1 MKILLK
7 KHELF
12 MVPLKDL
19 VVFPR
24 MVVPLFVGRRRSL
37 RSVEEAMR
45 LGRPLFLVSQKK
57 TGVEEPDERDVHGV
71 GTAARI
77 LQMLKLPDGKI
88 RLLVEGQ
95 ERAVIVR
102 YSDTR
107 DTFRVIVRPFRETR
121 EITPQLSALMRAA
134 LSQFTRYSEVSK
146 KVPPEAVTAVQGAE
160 LPDLLV
166 DLIAGNLPLKLSQ
179 KLELLSVEDP
189 AERLE
194 KCASIVASEIEVL
207 TLEQEITGKV
217 RRKLEKTQKD
227 YFLTEQL
234 KEIQKELGA
243 EGDDPTGAKEL
254 EEKVGAKGLP
264 AEVAEKCRKELK
276 RLVRMQPM
284 SPESALLRTYLE
296 WIVDLPWKEV
306 TTDNRDI
313 ERARIIMDEDHYD
326 LKKVKERI
334 LDFIAVRQLSS
345 GVKGPILCF
354 VGPPGTGK
362 TSLGRSV
369 ARSLGRNFV
378 RVSLG
383 GVRDEAEIRG
393 HRKTYV
399 GALPGKIIQ
408 SMRKAG
414 SRNPVFLLDE
424 IDKMSSDWR
433 GDPASALLEVL
444 DPEQNSTFLDHYLE
458 VPYDLSPVMFIT
470 TANSV
475 HNIPYPLRDRMEVI
489 EISGYTELEKEKI
502 AERFLVPKQ
511 VKENG
516 LAWADITFQKPA
528 ILRLIRGYTMEAGV
542 RNLEREI
549 ANILRKIA
557 REAVKEGK
565 MPPVAEPVTLA
576 AESPA
581 ADSETVDADSPDV
594 ADAAQKEAPAG
605 AQPDAPAASAPAADP
620 AGAPGAEGAGQSA
633 AQNAAE
639 SAAVP
644 SFKVVVSGRGV
655 EKYLGKEKFLE
666 NTFSRDVK
674 PGLAY
679 GLAWTEVGGQLLPV
693 EVAILAGKGDLLLTG
708 SLGDVM
714 KESAQAALSFLRA
727 HHAELRIP
735 ADFTKDRDIHIHV
748 PEGAIPKDGPSAGIS
763 LTAALL
769 SAVSGVALKSGFAMT
784 GEITLTGRLLPIGGV
799 KEKVLAAHR
808 YKMTH
813 VLLPRRN
820 EKDLE
825 EIPVEVQQDM
835 VFEFADSVLDAIAI
849 LFPPDSFPSHAAAEE
864 PAAAPEP
871 TSIHTADGADEPSLP
886 THDAP
891 LDIPPP

>member
-1 MKILLK
+1 
-7 KHELF
+7 

-24 MVVPLFVGRRRSL
+24 MVVPLFVGRRKSL
-37 RSVEEAMR
+37 HSVEEAMR
-45 LGRPLFLVSQKK
+45 LGRPLFLVAQRK
-57 TGVEEPDERDVHGV
+57 TSADEPDERDVHSV
-71 GTAARI
+71 GTVSRV
-77 LQMLKLPDGKI
+77 LQILKLPDGKV
-88 RLLVEGQ
+88 RLLVEGL
-95 ERAVIVR
+95 ERAAIAK
-102 YSDTR
+102 YAETR
-107 DTFRVIVRPFRETR
+107 DSFRVVVRPLPAVSTT
-121 EITPQLSALMRAA
+121 TPQVSALMRAA
-134 LSQFTRYSEVSK
+134 LSQFTRYTEVSK
-146 KVPPEAVTAVQGAE
+146 KVPPEAVTAVESAE
-160 LPDLLV
+160 LPDTLV
-166 DLIAGNLPLKLSQ
+166 DLIAGNLPLKLPQ
-179 KLELLSVEDP
+179 KLELLSIEDTE
-189 AERLE
+189 ARLE
-194 KCASIVASEIEVL
+194 KCAAVVAAEIEVL

-227 YFLTEQL
+227 YFLNEQL
-234 KEIQKELGA
+234 KEIQRELGA
-243 EGDDPTGAKEL
+243 EGDDPTGAREL
-254 EEKVGAKGLP
+254 EEKVKAKGLP
-264 AEVAEKCRKELK
+264 AEVTEKCQKELR
-276 RLVRMQPM
+276 RLGRMQPM

-296 WIVDLPWKEV
+296 WIVDLPWKE
-306 TTDNRDI
+306 TTADNHDI
-313 ERARIIMDEDHYD
+313 ERARQILDEDHYD

-354 VGPPGTGK
+354 IGPPGTGK

-424 IDKMSSDWR
+424 IDKMSADWR

-444 DPEQNSTFLDHYLE
+444 DPEQNAAFVDHYLE
-458 VPYDLSPVMFIT
+458 VPYDLSRVMFIT
-470 TANSV
+470 TANSS

-489 EISGYTELEKEKI
+489 EISGYTEFEKEKI

-511 VKENG
+511 IRENG
-516 LAWADITFQKPA
+516 LDWADITFHKSG
-528 ILRLIRGYTMEAGV
+528 ILKLIRGFTMEAGV
-542 RNLEREI
+542 RSLEREI
-549 ANILRKIA
+549 ANIIRKIA
-557 REAVKEGK
+557 REAVKQGR
-565 MPPVAEPVTLA
+565 MPPTAVQPELSAVEGEQPTSEAPTEAAQSAVAAALEVPVET
-576 AESPA
+576 PA
-581 ADSETVDADSPDV
+581 AP
-594 ADAAQKEAPAG
+594 
-605 AQPDAPAASAPAADP
+605 APAAPPPAEP
-620 AGAPGAEGAGQSA
+620 
-633 AQNAAE
+633 
-639 SAAVP
+639 
-644 SFKVVVSGRGV
+644 FKVTVTGRNV
-655 EKYLGKEKFLE
+655 EKFLGKVKFLE

-693 EVAILAGKGDLLLTG
+693 EVAILEGKGELMLTG

-727 HHAELRIP
+727 HHAALGIP

-748 PEGAIPKDGPSAGIS
+748 PEGAIPKDGPSAGIT
-763 LTAALL
+763 LAAALL
-769 SAVSGVALKSGFAMT
+769 SAVTGVALKSGFAMT

-825 EIPVEVQQDM
+825 EIPAEVQQDLD
-835 VFEFADSVLDAIAI
+835 FELADSVLDAIAI
-849 LFPPDSFPSHAAAEE
+849 LFPKGSFTAEMSEQEAAEPPE
-864 PAAAPEP
+864 EKQEDRGQSPDGPAAPDDDVP
-871 TSIHTADGADEPSLP
+871 LTQPSV
-886 THDAP
+886 
-891 LDIPPP
+891 

>member
-1 MKILLK
+1 MKILTK
-7 KHELF
+7 RHEMF

-24 MVVPLFVGRRRSL
+24 MVVPVFVSRRRSL
-37 RSVEEAMR
+37 HSVEEAGRM
-45 LGRPLFLVSQKK
+45 GRPLFLASQKK
-57 TGVEEPDERDVHGV
+57 TGGDDPEERDVHGV
-71 GTAARI
+71 GTVARV
-77 LQMLKLPDGKI
+77 LQVLKLPDGKI
-88 RLLVEGQ
+88 RLLVEGL
-95 ERAVIVR
+95 ERAAIAK
-102 YSDTR
+102 YAETR
-107 DTFRVIVRPFRETR
+107 DSFRVIVRPLKEAR
-121 EITPQLSALMRAA
+121 EITPQVSALMRAA
-134 LSQFTRYSEVSK
+134 LSQFARYAEISK
-146 KVPPEAVTAVQGAE
+146 KVPPEAVTAVEGAE
-160 LPDLLV
+160 LPDALV
-166 DLIAGNLPLKLSQ
+166 DLIAGNLPLKHPQ
-179 KLELLSVEDP
+179 KLELLSIENT
-189 AERLE
+189 ESRLE
-194 KCASIVASEIEVL
+194 RCAAIVASEIEVL

-234 KEIQKELGA
+234 KEIQRELGA
-243 EGDDPTGAKEL
+243 EGEDPTGAREL
-254 EEKVGAKGLP
+254 EEKVDAKGLP
-264 AEVAEKCRKELK
+264 TEVAEKCHKELK
-276 RLVRMQPM
+276 RLGRMQPM

-296 WIVDLPWKEV
+296 WIVDLPWKET

-313 ERARIIMDEDHYD
+313 ERARQILDEDHYD

-354 VGPPGTGK
+354 IGPPGTGK

-399 GALPGKIIQ
+399 GALPGKVIQ

-424 IDKMSSDWR
+424 IDKMSADWR

-444 DPEQNSTFLDHYLE
+444 DPEQNGAFVDHYLE
-458 VPYDLSPVMFIT
+458 VPYDLSHVMFIT
-470 TANSV
+470 TANSS
-475 HNIPYPLRDRMEVI
+475 HNIPYALRDRMEII

-502 AERFLVPKQ
+502 AEKFLVPKQ
-511 VKENG
+511 IRENG
-516 LAWADITFQKPA
+516 LDWADITFQKSA
-528 ILRLIRGYTMEAGV
+528 ILKLIRGFTMEAGV
-542 RNLEREI
+542 RSLEREI
-549 ANILRKIA
+549 ANIIRKIA
-557 REAVKEGK
+557 REAVKQGR
-565 MPPVAEPVTLA
+565 MPPAPPAALA
-576 AESPA
+576 AEGVGEPVGAPSAPGAKA
-581 ADSETVDADSPDV
+581 AGAE
-594 ADAAQKEAPAG
+594 AAEVAPASS
-605 AQPDAPAASAPAADP
+605 AASA
-620 AGAPGAEGAGQSA
+620 AGPSEPF
-633 AQNAAE
+633 
-639 SAAVP
+639 AVT
-644 SFKVVVSGRGV
+644 VSGRNV
-655 EKYLGKEKFLE
+655 EKYLGKVKFLE

-693 EVAILAGKGDLLLTG
+693 EVAILEGKGDLMLTG

-727 HHAELRIP
+727 HYATLGIP

-748 PEGAIPKDGPSAGIS
+748 PEGAIPKDGPSAGIT
-763 LTAALL
+763 LAAALL
-769 SAVSGVALKSGFAMT
+769 SAVTGAALRSGFAMT
-784 GEITLTGRLLPIGGV
+784 GEITLTGRILPIGGV

-825 EIPVEVQQDM
+825 EIPPEVQQDM

-849 LFPPDSFPSHAAAEE
+849 LFPPGSLSARPGREGATEAAN
-864 PAAAPEP
+864 
-871 TSIHTADGADEPSLP
+871 ADREAGPRSADEPASPASPDESVPLSLP
-886 THDAP
+886 P
-891 LDIPPP
+891 V